1 LIQATTLP
9 AGTGI
14 EPRARMRVLD
24 GCLRLLEDARAAGHR
39 TVPVDVS
46 RRIAPYVDGVSTGMS
61 MARAMDVVFSYQ
73 QRDLVTR
80 RTAAANQLDQ
90 ALSNQGLPGRTA
102 ALSRRDAEVLTARI
116 RSGSRDLSLL
126 VLEAHERRAW
136 RALSYRTWDA
146 YVRAELGL
154 SRSRSYE
161 LIDHARVLL
170 TLKSAANLV
179 EFPNI
184 SPHVANQI
192 RPVLGTVVADIR
204 RKAEGGTGP
213 RVIQEAIRSAL
224 TANKRNAAGAEPQP
238 ADSFEPSR
246 LTRTVEYLA
255 ALPPPSVVAALLTRE
270 QMHGLKRV
278 AGAAAW
284 LSALAREL
292 SLAQACPHGEDSS
305 GHRPLTVVS

>member
-1 LIQATTLP
+1 LIQVTTLP
-9 AGTGI
+9 SGTGI

-24 GCLRLLEDARAAGHR
+24 SCLRLLEDARAAGHR

-46 RRIAPYVDGVSTGMS
+46 RRIAPHVDGVCTGMPV
-61 MARAMDVVFSYQ
+61 ARAMDVVFSHQ
-73 QRDLVTR
+73 QLDLVAR

-90 ALSNQGLPGRTA
+90 TVSSQSPSGRDI
-102 ALSRRDAEVLTARI
+102 ALSREEAELLTARI
-116 RSGSRDLSLL
+116 RAGTRDLSLL

-170 TLKSAANLV
+170 TLKSAANLA

-204 RKAEGGTGP
+204 RKAEGGAGP
-213 RVIQEAIRSAL
+213 GAIQEAIRSAL
-224 TANKRNAAGAEPQP
+224 VAIKRNPAAAEPQSE
-238 ADSFEPSR
+238 DCFQPSR
-246 LTRTVEYLA
+246 LTRAVEYLA
-255 ALPPPSVVAALLTRE
+255 ALPPPSVVAALLTTE
-270 QMHGLKRV
+270 QMDRLKGV

-292 SLAQACPHGEDSS
+292 SLADGDDTPDP
-305 GHRPLTVVS
+305 RPLTVVS